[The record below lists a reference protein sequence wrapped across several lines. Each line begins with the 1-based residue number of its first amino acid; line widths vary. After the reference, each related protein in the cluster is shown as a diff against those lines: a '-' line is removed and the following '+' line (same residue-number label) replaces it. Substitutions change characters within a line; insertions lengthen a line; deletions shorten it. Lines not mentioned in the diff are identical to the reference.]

1 VVGTT
6 TLTRI
11 IRRLRDEGIM
21 GKGTR
26 SSVEILDAGL
36 LKDVTEGR
44 RKLLRQEVTTNAAQS
59 RCLFSEIMVWKE
71 VLKK

>member
-1 VVGTT
+1 
-6 TLTRI
+6 
-11 IRRLRDEGIM
+11 M

-44 RKLLRQEVTTNAAQS
+44 RKLRRQEVTTNAAQS